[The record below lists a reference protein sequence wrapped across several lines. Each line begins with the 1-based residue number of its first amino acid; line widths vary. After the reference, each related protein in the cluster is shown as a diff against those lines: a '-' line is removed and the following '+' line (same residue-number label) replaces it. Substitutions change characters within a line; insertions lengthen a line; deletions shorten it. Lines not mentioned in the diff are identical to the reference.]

1 MKNGF
6 ETYQTT
12 QMMGLSQLDR
22 ILTVYK
28 GTIGYL
34 EQAADHFRN
43 QRIGEGKKAGEK
55 ARRCLVHL
63 YTTLDMEKGQA
74 IALHLGKLYAYMIE
88 EIDMAVAGADCQP
101 LNNIIGLLNTIKEGW
116 DGLKSQT
123 GAELA
128 ADDAGRTAVAATAVT
143 PSDRAGRLVITA

>member
-6 ETYQTT
+6 ETYQVT
-12 QMMGLSQLDR
+12 QMMGLSQLDL

-34 EQAADHFRN
+34 EQAAEHFRN
-43 QRIGEGKKAGEK
+43 RQIEEGKTAGEK

-88 EIDMAVAGADCQP
+88 EIDLAVAGANREP
-101 LNNIIGLLNTIKEGW
+101 LDNIIRLLTTIKEGW
-116 DGLKSQT
+116 DGLKTQT
-123 GAELA
+123 EVESTTDEAQ
-128 ADDAGRTAVAATAVT
+128 RPAVAAGTT
-143 PSDRAGRLVITA
+143 SDTAGRLVITA

>member
-12 QMMGLSQLDR
+12 QMMGLSQLDL

-28 GTIGYL
+28 GTIGYVR
-34 EQAADHFRN
+34 QAIEHFRN
-43 QRIGEGKKAGEK
+43 QQIAEGKTACEK

-74 IALHLGKLYAYMIE
+74 IADHLGKLYAYMIE
-88 EIDMAVAGADCQP
+88 ELDLAVAGANSGP
-101 LNNIIGLLNTIKEGW
+101 LENVIQLLNTIKEGW
-116 DGLKSQT
+116 DGLKSQHEVEARENDAERPEAEMA
-123 GAELA
+123 GA
-128 ADDAGRTAVAATAVT
+128 
-143 PSDRAGRLVITA
+143 PSTDKSGPLVITA